1 MASNYLSKGIK
12 RTALSVAL
20 AACFVGGVQAQSVT
34 GSIFGQTSAE
44 PGTVVVIQNID
55 NGQTRTI
62 PVDSSGRFR
71 ASSLPNGNYK
81 VILQKDGQQIGVREN
96 VQVNIASG
104 TEVSFADTA
113 PGGATNLDTIVV
125 TGASAPS
132 IDISQ
137 VDTRTVF
144 TSEQLQQIAIPRDIA
159 SVALLAPSVV
169 KNESYGIPS
178 FGGSASS
185 ENAYYINGYAVTNPL
200 TAIGFTTLPFD
211 AISQEQVLT
220 GGYGAEYGRATGG
233 VINVVTKRGTNEW
246 KGGMYTIWA
255 PQATRDKARNNYY
268 PNTGHFPE
276 SDNTLLSYRRKNE
289 YWENTTGIY
298 AGGPLVKDRLFIY
311 ADAEMTRRDGHSV
324 AVTSQAAPGAAGG
337 YRNYRYDYP
346 RWMVKMDWNITD
358 NHTLEFTGVSD
369 VTKYSY
375 DGYSFNYNDFTHGSE
390 KNAGLEQ
397 KDDAKLYIAK
407 YTGYLGDNLTLS
419 ALYGQQKIEHE
430 EKIFGLD
437 ESCPY
442 VSAGTTARV
451 PGFDYSGCWS
461 TDRVNIPGAFEKTK
475 GGRFDVAY
483 RLGDHEIRVGYD
495 RQDAEAFTG
504 AEYQGGFVWVYS
516 RLRDENGNPAPNAA
530 IDASHGVGSPASAGG
545 FGTDGY
551 YVRRQ
556 YYTQRAHV
564 KTEQEAQYIEDR
576 WQVTDNFLLSLG
588 LRNEQFTNF
597 NGDGQAYVKQRNQWA
612 PRLGAV
618 WDVRGD
624 SSLKLFANAGRY
636 HLALPNN
643 VAVRAA
649 SGSLYTQEYFTYTGV
664 DPRTGAPTGLV
675 NVPVTD
681 MGYSCEGNPNAISS
695 NLECGQSPNPRTVA
709 AKDIK
714 SHFQDEY
721 IVGFEH
727 QPNESLAWGT
737 KFTYRELKSA
747 IDDTCTQALGGGCFL
762 FNPGEGNTFY
772 EEQEDGSLV
781 PRYYSAEELNLPKL
795 KRKYVAVDMFV
806 EHPLTD
812 RFYAK
817 VNYTWSRNFGN
828 TEGQL
833 ASDLDTGSGGQTDVS
848 ATQDWDLP
856 QLMEGAN
863 GLLPNNRTHQIK
875 AFAFYKLTSEWS
887 VGGSLV
893 AASGR
898 PRNCTSYY
906 PSYPAPTPG
915 LYNGAYYYYC
925 GLPGDST
932 AQDADGNPAPIPPS
946 SDYGPSPRGSH
957 GETPWTFQFNVNVS
971 YRPSWADDKLTLSAD
986 VINLFNQQVPTLY
999 NGQYASSPTGYNNLY
1014 GRGLNYTA
1022 PRYLRLTARYDF

>member
-1 MASNYLSKGIK
+1 MRKSHTPARPARLCIALAFCLASNAY
-12 RTALSVAL
+12 
-20 AACFVGGVQAQSVT
+20 AQSVT
-34 GSIFGQTSAE
+34 GSIFGQASAE
-44 PGTVVVIQNID
+44 PGSVIVIQNVD
-55 NGQTRTI
+55 NGQTRTV
-62 PVDSSGRFR
+62 PVDGNGRYR
-71 ASSLPNGNYK
+71 ATSLPNGNYK
-81 VILQKDGQQIGVREN
+81 VILQKDGRQVSVREN
-96 VQVNIASG
+96 VQVVIAGG
-104 TEVSFADTA
+104 TEVSFADA
-113 PGGATNLDTIVV
+113 GATTLDTIVV
-125 TGASAPS
+125 TGATAPS

-144 TSEQLQQIAIPRDIA
+144 TAEQLQQIAIPRDIA
-159 SVALLAPSVV
+159 AVALLAPSVV
-169 KNESYGIPS
+169 KNDSYGVPS

-200 TAIGFTTLPFD
+200 TAIGFSTLPFD

-220 GGYGAEYGRATGG
+220 GGYGAEFGRATGG
-233 VINVVTKRGTNEW
+233 VINVVTKRGTNAW
-246 KGGMYTIWA
+246 KGGVYSIWT
-255 PQATRDKARNNYY
+255 PQATRDKPVNNKY
-268 PNTGHFPE
+268 PDTGHFPE
-276 SDNTLLSYRRKNE
+276 SDNTLLAYRRKNQ
-289 YWENTTGIY
+289 YWENTTGVY
-298 AGGPLVKDRLFIY
+298 VGGPIVKDRLFIY

-324 AVTSQAAPGAAGG
+324 AVTSMAAPGTAGG
-337 YRNYRYDYP
+337 YRDYRYDFP
-346 RWMVKMDWNITD
+346 RWAAKVDWNISD

-369 VTKYSY
+369 VTKYRY
-375 DGYSFNYNDFTHGSE
+375 DGYTFDYNGFTHGSE
-390 KNAGLEQ
+390 KNSGVEQ

-407 YTGYLGDNLTLS
+407 YTGYLTDDLTLS
-419 ALYGQQKIEHE
+419 VLYGQQKIEHE
-430 EKIFGLD
+430 ERIFGFD

-442 VSAGTTARV
+442 VSAGAVARI

-461 TDRVNIPGAFEKTK
+461 VDSYNVPGAFEETK

-504 AEYQGGFVWVYS
+504 TQYQGGYAWVYS
-516 RLRDENGNPAPNAA
+516 RLRDKTGAPAPNAS
-530 IDASHGVGSPASAGG
+530 IDAPHGVGSPASAGG

-556 YYTQRAHV
+556 YYTQLAHV
-564 KTEQEAQYIEDR
+564 KTEQAAQYIEDR
-576 WQVTDNFLLSLG
+576 WQVTDDFMLSLG
-588 LRNEQFTNF
+588 MRNEQFTNF
-597 NGDGQAYVKQRNQWA
+597 NGDGQAYIKQRNQWA

-618 WDVRGD
+618 WDMRGD
-624 SSLKLFANAGRY
+624 ASLKLFANAGRY

-649 SGSLYTQEYFTYTGV
+649 AGSLYTQEYFTYTGV
-664 DPRTGAPTGLV
+664 DPRTGAPSGLV

-681 MGYSCEGNPNAISS
+681 MGYSCPGNLNAISS
-695 NLECGQSPNPRTVA
+695 NLECGQSPNPQTVA

-721 IVGFEH
+721 IIGFEH
-727 QPNESLAWGT
+727 QPNASLAWGG

-772 EEQEDGSLV
+772 EEQDDGSLTAH
-781 PRYYSAEELNLPKL
+781 YYSAEALNLPKL
-795 KRKYVAVDMFV
+795 KRKYVAVDLFA

-817 VNYTWSRNFGN
+817 INYTWSRNFGN

-833 ASDLDTGSGGQTDVS
+833 ASDLDTGAGGQTDVA

-875 AFAFYKLTSEWS
+875 AFAYYKLTPEWN

-898 PRNCTSYY
+898 PKNCTSYY
-906 PSYPAPTPG
+906 PTYPSPTPG

-925 GLPGDST
+925 GLPGDPV
-932 AQDADGNPAPIPPS
+932 AGIPPS
-946 SDYGPSPRGSH
+946 PDYGPSPRGSH
-957 GETPWTFQFNVNVS
+957 GETPWTFQFNVNVA

-999 NGQYASSPTGYNNLY
+999 NNRYASSTTGYNNLY
-1014 GRGLNYTA
+1014 GRGLNYTT